1 MEITSSESQGGFN
14 VPIKLGMEFDS
25 DEQAYECYIEYA
37 AALGFSVRKEYANK
51 NKVQGYVTSRK
62 FTCHKEGYRS
72 KDKRGQTVQ
81 KHRKETRTGCL
92 AHIIISRQSDGKFR
106 ITSFQEKHNHPL
118 DPSSLSH
125 ILPSQRKIKV
135 AQAHEVTAR
144 FMEITYSESQGGFN
158 VPIKLG
164 MEFDSDEH
172 AYEWYNEYAAAMG
185 FSARK
190 EYANK
195 SKVQGYVTSRKF
207 TCHKEGYRSK
217 DKRDRT
223 VQKHRKETRTGCLA
237 HIIISRQSNGTF
249 RITSFEEKHNHPL
262 DPSLSDMLPS
272 ERKIKV
278 AQAHKVSVRYKHLCE
293 IFAQISSEASESKE
307 GYELAAKCANELVA
321 KLKHVKKRNESHED
335 SAPSKSIENE
345 LNETI
350 FIDNTNATKLTGL
363 KRKQPT
369 HRSNTR
375 TMSFMEMTKSKNNT
389 SLLKSPQCQ
398 TDKKLDHLPSL
409 LSCQVTCPSLS
420 DASMTM
426 GVPEGSCL
434 KDHPMKV

>member
-1 MEITSSESQGGFN
+1 MEISSCESQGGFN

-25 DEQAYECYIEYA
+25 DEHAYECYNEYA
-37 AALGFSVRKEYANK
+37 AAIGFSVRKEYANK

-72 KDKRGQTVQ
+72 KDKRDQTVQ

-92 AHIIISRQSDGKFR
+92 AYIVISRQSNGKFR
-106 ITSFQEKHNHPL
+106 ITSFDEKHNHPL

-125 ILPSQRKIKV
+125 MLPSQRKINV

-144 FMEITYSESQGGFN
+144 YGHLCQNRFMEITSSESQGGCN

-185 FSARK
+185 FSVRK

-195 SKVQGYVTSRKF
+195 NKVQGYVTSRKF

-237 HIIISRQSNGTF
+237 HIIISRQSNGKF
-249 RITSFEEKHNHPL
+249 RITSFEEKHNHSL
-262 DPSLSDMLPS
+262 DPSSLSHVLPTQ
-272 ERKIKV
+272 RKIKV
-278 AQAHKVSVRYKHLCE
+278 AQAHKVSVRYKHLCQM
-293 IFAQISSEASESKE
+293 FSQISSEASESKE
-307 GYELAAKCANELVA
+307 GYELAAKCANELVV
-321 KLKHVKKRNESHED
+321 KLKHVKKNESHDD

-345 LNETI
+345 LSETV
-350 FIDNTNATKLTGL
+350 FIDNTNATKVTGL

-369 HRSNTR
+369 CRSKTL
-375 TMSFMEMTKSKNNT
+375 TMSFMEMAKRKNNT

-420 DASMTM
+420 DASMTTD
-426 GVPEGSCL
+426 VSFH
-434 KDHPMKV
+434 D